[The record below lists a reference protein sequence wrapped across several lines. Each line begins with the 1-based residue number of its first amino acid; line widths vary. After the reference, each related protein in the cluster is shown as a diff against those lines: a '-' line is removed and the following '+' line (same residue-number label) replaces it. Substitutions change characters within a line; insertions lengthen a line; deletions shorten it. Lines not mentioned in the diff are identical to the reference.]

1 MVTKLVKK
9 LPELIQSRW
18 AKNGRVKFVI
28 TAVGVFSTY
37 LIIGILQEKIM
48 KTPYGANNDDTT
60 GETFKYANTL
70 VDVYLIFG
78 LIFMKSKSSS
88 KYSIE
93 MTKANNK
100 ELPNSLKIVKI
111 VTLGTVEPTTLAL
124 FRNCKLYKNEGNILI
139 IFRFFHI

>member
-48 KTPYGANNDDTT
+48 KTPYGANNDDTI

-100 ELPNSLKIVKI
+100 ELPNSLKVVKI
-111 VTLGTVEPTTLAL
+111 VTLGKAAIHDEQLNQRL
-124 FRNCKLYKNEGNILI
+124 SLYSEIANYIKMRA
-139 IFRFFHI
+139 IF

>member
-1 MVTKLVKK
+1 MVIKLVKK
-9 LPELIQSRW
+9 LPELIQNRW

-48 KTPYGANNDDTT
+48 KTPYGNAANDDDTI

-78 LIFMKSKSSS
+78 FIFMKSKSSFKNIPS
-88 KYSIE
+88 K
-93 MTKANNK
+93 
-100 ELPNSLKIVKI
+100 
-111 VTLGTVEPTTLAL
+111 
-124 FRNCKLYKNEGNILI
+124 
-139 IFRFFHI
+139 